1 MKEVKYMPAAKH
13 SVYSKNG
20 DSKAKTTSLRNM
32 PAQKKKD
39 VITVFTITNLITLT
53 VLSLLS
59 KVKYPVCSL
68 W

>member
-1 MKEVKYMPAAKH
+1 MKEVKYMPATKH
-13 SVYSKNG
+13 SVYPKNG

-32 PAQKKKD
+32 PAQKKND

-68 W
+68 